1 MSARETRPLKWS
13 DQPLQPALAEAA
25 GVDEAAQ
32 TAAASAPPL
41 AAWCATVLDS
51 PQPKDALRYLAY
63 ALPPQAA
70 VWWGCLCLEHAST
83 GRLRPAEDAA
93 LGAAVRWVLCPGEA
107 ETGMVREHGEAAGK
121 GTAAGSL
128 AKAAALAGAA
138 PPEGGAPAPRK
149 PQQVARLVAASVLG
163 TARSGGAERAA
174 FTALFL
180 DLALRVGDG
189 QLPWHAAPQL
199 QPAEAVR

>member
-1 MSARETRPLKWS
+1 MKWS
-13 DQPLQPALAEAA
+13 DQPAQPSLAETA
-25 GVDEAAQ
+25 GVEDASQ

-41 AAWCATVLDS
+41 AAWCSTVLQS
-51 PQPKDALRYLAY
+51 KQPTDALRYLAY

-70 VWWGCLCLEHAST
+70 VWWACLCLEHASG

-107 ETGMVREHGEAAGK
+107 ETQAVREHGEAAGK

-138 PPEGGAPAPRK
+138 PPEGGPPAPRK
-149 PQQVARLVAASVLG
+149 PQQVARLVVASVLG
-163 TARSGGAERAA
+163 TARSGGAQRAA
-174 FTALFL
+174 YAALFV
-180 DLALRVGDG
+180 DLALRVGNG
-189 QLPWHAAPQL
+189 QLPWRPAPQL
-199 QPAEAVR
+199 EPAEAAR

>member
-1 MSARETRPLKWS
+1 V
-13 DQPLQPALAEAA
+13 QPALAETA

-32 TAAASAPPL
+32 TAAVTAPSL
-41 AAWCATVLDS
+41 AAWCATVLATK
-51 PQPKDALRYLAY
+51 QPSDALRYLSY

-70 VWWGCLCLEHAST
+70 VWWACLCLEHASA

-107 ETGMVREHGEAAGK
+107 ETAVVREHADAAGK

-138 PPEGGAPAPRK
+138 PSEGGPPAPRK
-149 PQQVARLVAASVLG
+149 PQQVARLVVAAVLG
-163 TARSGGAERAA
+163 IARSGGAQRAA
-174 FTALFL
+174 YNALFV

-189 QLPWHAAPQL
+189 LLPWHTAPQL
-199 QPAEAVR
+199 EPAEAVR